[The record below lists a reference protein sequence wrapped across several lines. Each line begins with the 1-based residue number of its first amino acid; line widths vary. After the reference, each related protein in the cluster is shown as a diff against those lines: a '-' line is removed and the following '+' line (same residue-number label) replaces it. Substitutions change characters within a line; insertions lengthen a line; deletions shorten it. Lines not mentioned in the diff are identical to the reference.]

1 MKDGE
6 ARIWSLYHQ
15 HSFFFFFHGFFQ
27 KEAQGEFNCGEVET
41 NLTSN

>member
-1 MKDGE
+1 MVT
-6 ARIWSLYHQ
+6 ISPTF
-15 HSFFFFFHGFFQ
+15 FFFFFHGFFQ